1 MTTDLGRCHKHCH
14 NVVTKK
20 MFCDNVVTTFVTTP
34 QISVTTLS
42 QTLSQNVQNDEKIM
56 KIVDVVSKT
65 HEHYVLFCGAMHVS
79 VPIRVAQ
86 RVCVCTC
93 YPLAQTMNLGK
104 SRHGN
109 FQAARRGCHALY
121 MSWRRCCLPALSR
134 HHPRSCCLPALS
146 CQLKA
151 FDSCRSGPGLA

>member
-1 MTTDLGRCHKHCH
+1 M
-14 NVVTKK
+14 K
-20 MFCDNVVTTFVTTP
+20 M
-34 QISVTTLS
+34 
-42 QTLSQNVQNDEKIM
+42 
-56 KIVDVVSKT
+56 VDVVSKT

-93 YPLAQTMNLGK
+93 YPLAQTRNLGK

-134 HHPRSCCLPALS
+134 HHPRSRCLPALS

-151 FDSCRSGPGLA
+151 FDSAVVLPTAEDVSAMDLHEDALYISTNIHFVV